1 MAVDQK
7 ATSASWGGGM
17 APMAPLDPPLFIY
30 TTRDLAWRTNAQRL
44 RMPCFQKNNNDKPG
58 LLNYK

>member
-17 APMAPLDPPLFIY
+17 APMAPPWIRPWWKGRRTMNEKIC
-30 TTRDLAWRTNAQRL
+30 AWL
-44 RMPCFQKNNNDKPG
+44 P
-58 LLNYK
+58 LLNF

>member
-17 APMAPLDPPLFIY
+17 APMAPLGSA
-30 TTRDLAWRTNAQRL
+30 LADFAHMRL
-44 RMPCFQKNNNDKPG
+44 
-58 LLNYK
+58 Y